1 MSAGDFIPL
10 RRQFTDEQIADY
22 KQRAADAVRKYSA
35 DESIPQ
41 EDTTVQD
48 ILSAIHPWEFD
59 LERDRDGSPGM
70 YGEYG
75 YMRLEQALKQL
86 EIGVEDWV
94 LSAAPP
100 WVGVIS
106 EVVWHDAETPQE
118 IEHST
123 RHAYVSA
130 PDAGQEDD
138 LDGGRLAVYL
148 VRTDRILDEHNAVE
162 GQVLVG
168 VSEGS
173 AASETKVLLDDLLA
187 VIHQLQ
193 VKS

>member
-1 MSAGDFIPL
+1 MTAGDIIPL
-10 RRQFTDEQIADY
+10 RRQFTDERIADF
-22 KQRAADAVRKYSA
+22 KQRAAGALHKYSA

-41 EDTTVQD
+41 GDTSVHD
-48 ILSAIHPWEFD
+48 ILAAIHPWEFE

-86 EIGVEDWV
+86 ELGVEDWV

-100 WVGVIS
+100 WAGVIS

-123 RHAYVSA
+123 RHAYVPA
-130 PDAGQEDD
+130 PDAGHEEEP
-138 LDGGRLAVYL
+138 DGGQLAVYL
-148 VRTDRILDEHNAVE
+148 VRTDKILDERNAVE

-168 VSEGS
+168 VSERS

-187 VIHQLQ
+187 VIRQLQ